1 MNSFF
6 NLKEKI
12 KVEYDQYKET
22 NSLRNPFKDMEVYVL
37 PLLIA
42 AISWFLSTLVSLT
55 CRWVH

>member
-1 MNSFF
+1 M
-6 NLKEKI
+6 
-12 KVEYDQYKET
+12 EYDQYKET